1 MIGMSW
7 QRHKKSLCEEIG
19 HRWEPT
25 TTPTVRRCSRSR
37 CTAVQSLRAGTWVE
51 VSATTD
57 KKPSP
62 CQQTAFWTDR
72 EVSG

>member
-1 MIGMSW
+1 MSW

-25 TTPTVRRCSRSR
+25 TTPTVRRCSRST
-37 CTAVQSLRAGTWVE
+37 CTAVQSLRVGTWVE
-51 VSATTD
+51 VPITND
-57 KKPSP
+57 KKPAP

-72 EVSG
+72 EVFG